1 MLRITR
7 IRIKFA
13 QQLTQRH
20 HQIFSKRRTTDHNK
34 TILGLITQE
43 ITQSKEITQNK
54 EITQSNRLLYSLRV
68 VRVESISTATAGTS
82 AMTRV
87 SEAFTCASAI
97 AQATAVIGDASTGIT
112 DATSTVGTSAMAGAS
127 IVSKCASAIFHAS
140 AVFDGAS
147 AMAGA
152 SRGNKSSSA
161 IFKASVFD
169 GVSAMAGVST
179 ESKCS
184 SAIFHAS
191 AVFDGASETV
201 LTQYIASV
209 FKLNS

>member
-13 QQLTQRH
+13 QKLTQRH
-20 HQIFSKRRTTDHNK
+20 HQIFSERRTTDHNE
-34 TILGLITQE
+34 TILGFITQ
-43 ITQSKEITQNK
+43 KITQN
-54 EITQSNRLLYSLRV
+54 NRLLYSLRV

-112 DATSTVGTSAMAGAS
+112 DATSTVGTSGMAGAS

-147 AMAGA
+147 VMAGA